1 MNEKDFKKILKKHLE
16 GVSGKSQREQLLD
29 FEHHFEA
36 EQKDKIFNSEQH
48 RNQIHKSILRRV
60 KNRIHPQRNRYWMA
74 AGISIILA
82 AGISFLLSSSL
93 DASPEM
99 VTISARDNQS
109 KTIVLQDGSKI
120 TLNQNSVLEF
130 SEQFSDTMRSVK
142 LQGEAYF
149 KVVHDSKRPFKV
161 YAQGIVT
168 KVLGTEFNIEAQDQ
182 KSSVALISGSVQV
195 SGLGVSEILKKNQ
208 KIEFDYRTN
217 QVERKN
223 FEPQLELFWL
233 HQELVFKDEPL
244 GEIVKTLEREFEVVL
259 TIEDESLSNM
269 VITGTFKGKG
279 LSAILLALSKA
290 AGFEFKGLN
299 EKNIKIYKSQ

>member
-269 VITGTFKGKG
+269 VITGTLKEKEF
-279 LSAILLALSKA
+279 LLFYLPFPRLLALSLKA
-290 AGFEFKGLN
+290 
-299 EKNIKIYKSQ
+299 

>member
-109 KTIVLQDGSKI
+109 KTR
-120 TLNQNSVLEF
+120 
-130 SEQFSDTMRSVK
+130 SEERRVGK
-142 LQGEAYF
+142 E
-149 KVVHDSKRPFKV
+149 
-161 YAQGIVT
+161 
-168 KVLGTEFNIEAQDQ
+168 
-182 KSSVALISGSVQV
+182 
-195 SGLGVSEILKKNQ
+195 
-208 KIEFDYRTN
+208 YR
-217 QVERKN
+217 
-223 FEPQLELFWL
+223 
-233 HQELVFKDEPL
+233 
-244 GEIVKTLEREFEVVL
+244 
-259 TIEDESLSNM
+259 
-269 VITGTFKGKG
+269 
-279 LSAILLALSKA
+279 
-290 AGFEFKGLN
+290 
-299 EKNIKIYKSQ
+299 Y